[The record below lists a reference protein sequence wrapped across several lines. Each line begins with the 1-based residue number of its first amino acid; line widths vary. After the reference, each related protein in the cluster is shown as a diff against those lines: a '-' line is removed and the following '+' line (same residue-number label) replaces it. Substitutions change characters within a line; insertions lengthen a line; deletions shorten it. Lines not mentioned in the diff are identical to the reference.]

1 MKQAA
6 KFEIEDVSRLGGLGY
21 LVLAKRLDETE
32 FWLNNSTRLNG
43 VPIRH
48 GDIPRA
54 LDEHGDQRLDLW
66 GFILLDEADRKKFK
80 VGEIVDLESEPVGE
94 ND

>member
-6 KFEIEDVSRLGGLGY
+6 KFEVEDVLRYGGLGY
-21 LVLAKRLDETE
+21 RVLAKRLDETK
-32 FWLNNSTRLNG
+32 FWLNNSTKLNG
-43 VPIRH
+43 VPIRY

-66 GFILLDEADRKKFK
+66 GFILLNESDRKKFQ
-80 VGEIVDLESEPVGE
+80 VGEIVDLESEPAGKVE
-94 ND
+94 